1 MSMTSSGLHM
11 PSRAAAGLR
20 VGLLLTS
27 ALCACGPQNDIM
39 GSGDNPPFGG
49 RVIHFNS
56 TYVYF
61 PSDFSMSIVRDT
73 MPQEDAC
80 RILNM
85 YAGSRPAL
93 AGLPILPYKE
103 EHYALVVT
111 VDSVMAPDEV
121 SLEQTVGG
129 GAGDM
134 RYAGIGQYGVG
145 NNRSPLWASR
155 AGAAGSSVR
164 ISELQQYKHVAGRLN
179 LRFDTGERFAEDFS
193 IDACPK

>member
-1 MSMTSSGLHM
+1 MSKPTSHL
-11 PSRAAAGLR
+11 A
-20 VGLLLTS
+20 VGALPCKLLGFLAVS
-27 ALCACGPQNDIM
+27 ALWACGPHSDIT
-39 GSGDNPPFGG
+39 GTGDNPPFGG

-56 TYVYF
+56 SYVYF

-85 YAGSRPAL
+85 YSATKPAL
-93 AGLPILPYKE
+93 AGLPILPYKD
-103 EHYALVVT
+103 EHYALVIT
-111 VDSVMAPDEV
+111 VDSVMAPDDV

-134 RYAGIGQYGVG
+134 RYAGIGQYGTG

-155 AGAAGSSVR
+155 AGAAGSSIR
-164 ISELQQYKHVAGRLN
+164 ISELEQYKRVVGRIN
-179 LRFDTGERFAEDFS
+179 LHFDTGEKFVEDFA